1 MSDPSAGVVN
11 VGCVFLYTG
20 RAGLC
25 PFDLCLF
32 SIDLSE
38 VVLEMV
44 MLWGCPTPRPGS
56 YMWVASSCT
65 QVCDTSCLDLC
76 LFNSDLSEVD
86 QSFSRV
92 VVCGFVGERTPVGVR
107 VK

>member
-1 MSDPSAGVVN
+1 MGLSDPSAGVVY
-11 VGCVFLYTG
+11 VGG
-20 RAGLC
+20 
-25 PFDLCLF
+25 
-32 SIDLSE
+32 I
-38 VVLEMV
+38 
-44 MLWGCPTPRPGS
+44 
-56 YMWVASSCT
+56 SCT